1 MGRRR
6 PMAPKRVLILYSV
19 VERLPRGEPR
29 DWIAEEEVLLT
40 AQTMASA
47 LMEGGWT
54 VVTRAIWDLDSL
66 RETLEE
72 FDPQDTVV
80 MNLCET
86 LEGRPQGEAVV
97 PVALEA
103 RGFVYTGSP
112 GSTLSLCLDKAR
124 AKARLRAAGLP
135 TPSAQVIHDPRERL
149 RIPLPAIVKPL
160 AEDASHGIDRESVVT
175 DEAALRARIA
185 YVLETYR
192 QPALV
197 EAFIEGREFNV
208 AIWGGRTLEVLPL
221 AEIDYSGI
229 PNPLWRVCTFAAK
242 WLPGSEEYELTPVQ
256 CPAIVEEA
264 LAARIREV
272 AVRAFRAVRCR
283 DYGRVDIRLQGE
295 TPYVLEVNP
304 NPSLAPNSGFVR
316 AAMVAGYSYGALA
329 ERLIRLAWERR
340 SRRKEALQP
349 QPIRTMGADVAYSMA
364 SSG

>member
-6 PMAPKRVLILYSV
+6 PVAPNQVLILYSV
-19 VERLPRGEPR
+19 VKQLPRGEPR
-29 DWIAEEEVLLT
+29 DWIAEEEVLVT

-47 LMEGGWT
+47 LTGRGWR
-54 VVTRAIWDLDSL
+54 VVVRAVWDLDSL
-66 RETLEE
+66 RETLEA

-80 MNLCET
+80 VNLCET

-103 RGFVYTGSP
+103 RGFIYTGSP
-112 GSTLSLCLDKAR
+112 GPTLALCLDKAR
-124 AKARLRAAGLP
+124 AKARIRAAGLP
-135 TPSAQVIHDPRERL
+135 TPPAQVIRDPRERL

-160 AEDASHGIDRESVVT
+160 EEDASHGIDRESVAA
-175 DEAALRARIA
+175 DEAALRKRIA

-197 EAFIEGREFNV
+197 ETFIEGREFNV

-221 AEIDYSGI
+221 AEVDYSRI
-229 PNPLWRVCTFAAK
+229 SNPLWRICTFAAK
-242 WLPGSEEYELTPVQ
+242 WLPGSEEYELTPVR
-256 CPAIVEEA
+256 CPAELEA
-264 LAARIREV
+264 DLEARIRET
-272 AVRAFRAVRCR
+272 AIRAFRAVRCR

-304 NPSLAPNSGFVR
+304 NPSLAPNSGFVN
-316 AAMVAGYSYGALA
+316 AALAAGYTYGTLA

-349 QPIRTMGADVAYSMA
+349 VQTVGAHVAYSMA
-364 SSG
+364 ASG

>member
-6 PMAPKRVLILYSV
+6 PIAPNRVLILYSV
-19 VERLPRGEPR
+19 VEQLPRGEPR
-29 DWIAEEEVLLT
+29 DWIPEEEVILT
-40 AQTMASA
+40 ARAMASA
-47 LMEGGWT
+47 LAERGWA
-54 VVTRAIWDLDSL
+54 VATRAVWDLDSL
-66 RETLEE
+66 REALEA

-80 MNLCET
+80 INLCET
-86 LEGRPQGEAVV
+86 LEGRPQGEAIV

-103 RGFVYTGSP
+103 RGFAYTGSP

-135 TPSAQVIHDPRERL
+135 TPPAQVLHGPWERL

-160 AEDASHGIDRESVVT
+160 TEDASHGIDRESVVA
-175 DEAALRARIA
+175 DEAALRARVA
-185 YVLETYR
+185 YILETYR

-208 AIWGGRTLEVLPL
+208 AVWGGRMLEVLPL

-229 PNPLWRVCTFAAK
+229 LNPLWRICTFAAK
-242 WLPGSEEYELTPVQ
+242 WLPGSEDYELTPVR
-256 CPAIVEEA
+256 CPAVLDEA
-264 LAARIREV
+264 LAARVREI

-295 TPYVLEVNP
+295 IPYVLEVNP

-316 AAMVAGYSYGALA
+316 AALAAGYSYGALA

-340 SRRKEALQP
+340 VRRKAVLP
-349 QPIRTMGADVAYSMA
+349 SQPIPMVERDVAYSMA
-364 SSG
+364 PSG